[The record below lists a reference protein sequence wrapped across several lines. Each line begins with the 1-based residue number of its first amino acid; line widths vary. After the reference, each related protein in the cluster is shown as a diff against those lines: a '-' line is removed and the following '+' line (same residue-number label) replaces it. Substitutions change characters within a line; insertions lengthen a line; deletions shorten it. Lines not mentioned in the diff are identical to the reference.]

1 MSPPPGKGRRFRGGR
16 TAVTLRSAAAALGPA
31 QGSVVG
37 GLLQG
42 EGAHHRLAEELGP
55 ADLLLPVLLQ
65 GQRWLLRLL
74 LLPQFE
80 SCPTDGERDE
90 GMRGVN
96 AESAEVIGLTEE
108 VCDPRDLRLVLQ
120 LRRPGCIVGQ
130 RRYAGCQIYKRG
142 QDAAF

>member
-1 MSPPPGKGRRFRGGR
+1 MGGVSQPPGKRRSFRGRR
-16 TAVTLRSAAAALGPA
+16 TLVTLRFAAAALGPA

-42 EGAHHRLAEELGP
+42 EGAHHRLAEELGS

-80 SCPTDGERDE
+80 SCPTDGEQDE
-90 GMRGVN
+90 EMRGVN
-96 AESAEVIGLTEE
+96 AESSEVIGLTEE
-108 VCDPRDLRLVLQ
+108 VCNRRDLCLVLR
-120 LRRPGCIVGQ
+120 L
-130 RRYAGCQIYKRG
+130 
-142 QDAAF
+142 